1 MTSDTWHVTCD
12 SRHSTCTMHPQST
25 PWPSVIFFL
34 NIPMTLFLSVPPQRC
49 FGFWKLDGAKIAGQN
64 RSLKKKKS
72 CIWVTLGPLV
82 LVWLGSTAT
91 IPWVWVSTM
100 GVVNTMHPCL
110 YHDYMCIPWVRVY
123 TNNPCRYDEY
133 MSIPQVLEIH
143 KYKLLED
150 RNTNYNYRLIQVTE
164 IQKYNWQKYKWQ
176 KYINR
181 N

>member
-1 MTSDTWHVTCD
+1 MPNKEVKLNSLWTGRNSFTTLPEIFLLNKISDKWHMTCD
-12 SRHSTCTMHPQST
+12 MWLETHDMRYT
-25 PWPSVIFFL
+25 PNFF
-34 NIPMTLFLSVPPQRC
+34 NIPMTLYLSVLPQRC

-64 RSLKKKKS
+64 RSLKKKKF
-72 CIWVTLGPLV
+72 CIWVTLGPLI

-133 MSIPQVLEIH
+133 LPIPQVSEIH

-150 RNTNYNYRLIQVTE
+150 RNTNYNYR
-164 IQKYNWQKYKWQ
+164 
-176 KYINR
+176 
-181 N
+181 